1 MTTLF
6 VLYESASGYALLEQT
21 ESDEI
26 GQFLEEMQSAMAD
39 LSRLSKV
46 VKLKAFIPFQ
56 SAQEA
61 LEGINDISEGV
72 LNEKLK
78 GFLEM
83 NLPTGKKD
91 KKDKK
96 YQLGV
101 LDTKIGSAISEVLF
115 AQTSCSASF
124 RMIRLQPCA
133 APCCDRRGPALS
145 ARAAGAEKCARRAV
159 CDPILRAV

>member
-72 LNEKLK
+72 LNEK
-78 GFLEM
+78 
-83 NLPTGKKD
+83 
-91 KKDKK
+91 
-96 YQLGV
+96 
-101 LDTKIGSAISEVLF
+101 
-115 AQTSCSASF
+115 
-124 RMIRLQPCA
+124 
-133 APCCDRRGPALS
+133 DRKS
-145 ARAAGAEKCARRAV
+145 V
-159 CDPILRAV
+159 V